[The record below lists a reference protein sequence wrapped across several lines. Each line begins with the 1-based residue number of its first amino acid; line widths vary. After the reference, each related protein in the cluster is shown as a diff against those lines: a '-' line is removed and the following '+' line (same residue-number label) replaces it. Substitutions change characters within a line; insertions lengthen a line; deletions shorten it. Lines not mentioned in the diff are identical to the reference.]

1 MRRPAVRPGSTV
13 ADVGQR
19 LVMAAAGARLTG
31 HSDRSARAV
40 AAALRS
46 TALGAFPPEERAW
59 IERIEAQRRRL
70 PSDAVAVSRERG
82 GSPIRPDG
90 EHLSEAAAACEWMSV
105 PPASSRFLLRLV
117 RELAPGS
124 CLELGTGFGISTAY
138 QAAALDLNEAGRI
151 VSLDVAGMTEIAAPA
166 LGRLGLAD
174 RIELVPGRI
183 EETLA
188 GALDGTAPVDYALL
202 DADHTEE
209 GTLRPFEALLP
220 SLADG
225 AVVVIDDINWT
236 DEMRRA
242 WARARE
248 HPTVRLAVGARRLGV
263 VVAGAGP

>member
-1 MRRPAVRPGSTV
+1 
-13 ADVGQR
+13 
-19 LVMAAAGARLTG
+19 MATAGARLTG
-31 HSDRSARAV
+31 RSDRSARALGT
-40 AAALRS
+40 ALRS

-70 PSDAVAVSRERG
+70 PSDAVAVSRER
-82 GSPIRPDG
+82 PDDRRLSAG
-90 EHLSEAAAACEWMSV
+90 EHLGEAAAACEWMSV
-105 PPASSRFLLRLV
+105 PPASSRFMLRLV
-117 RELAPGS
+117 RELAPRS

-174 RIELVPGRI
+174 RVELIPGRI

-188 GALDGTAPVDYALL
+188 GASEGAAPIDYVLL

-209 GTLRPFEALLP
+209 GTLRPFGALLP
-220 SLADG
+220 LLSDG

-248 HPTVRLAVGARRLGV
+248 HPAVRMAVGVHRLGV
-263 VVAGAGP
+263 AIAGAAA